1 MVVKLSELGI
11 NRKEIKDHLGISL
24 YSINKW
30 CNDLNRSNLYSPQ
43 KESKDD
49 RVIPFK
55 ELKIQAFGS
64 NGPMKKNKANSDFNE
79 ECLDDNNKMQNS
91 TIIQINHRSGFS
103 IEVRDL
109 SMAKFI
115 LSAIA
120 SL

>member
-55 ELKIQAFGS
+55 ELKIQALG
-64 NGPMKKNKANSDFNE
+64 MKNNKANSDFNE
-79 ECLDDNNKMQNS
+79 ACLDDNNKMQNS
-91 TIIQINHRSGFS
+91 IIIQINHRSGFS